1 MKTPLISLL
10 LFASC
15 SASFAVDQYWGSAS
29 GNFGDAANWFNGPNG
44 TLGSGPGQVPNSSDT
59 AIFDFNFAVNPY
71 TVILSQD
78 RFVNQLVVGG
88 NDVSLTMN
96 SRLLTLTAL
105 GGALPTSGALVL
117 GRQANE
123 TGSLSLFNG
132 TIESSGAVVVGAT
145 AGGNQTLFVDTGSV
159 LTTDFGGGAILSDIR
174 VGVEGI
180 GAMTIRNGGQAT
192 SGADLRVGV
201 NAGSVG
207 TLSIDAT
214 GGNGSRMDV
223 LGDAVFGE
231 LGTGYGVLSNG
242 AILTTAGR
250 SSIGA
255 DFASGTLSL
264 VTLQTGSIWSGL
276 DFEVG
281 GLSSGQLS
289 LSGGSG
295 VQGRDFIIAG
305 EQQSGVT
312 GKIELLGTSL
322 LTASRDV
329 SVGQQ
334 GGTGTLEV
342 KTGSDANITGDL
354 RIGDTAVGNGVVLV
368 NGAGSTVT
376 VGDELYVG
384 LQGTGQMTVSG
395 GGVVTS
401 AYGTIG
407 SAFNSGSGLPSNGS
421 ATVTGAGSVWNN
433 TQRLYVGD
441 AGNGTLNVRN
451 GGVVN
456 ATAGPVVI
464 GRSLGGEGAV
474 NLDGDSPSGP
484 GGHLNATGQTVTVG
498 LGGVGEV
505 TITGTGATDPFNAG
519 AARLTA
525 QNLVI
530 GDAFLSQGTV
540 TVLNGQ
546 GGADNVPQNLAV
558 ANRITVGRSGTGVLN
573 AEALHMTPAELIV
586 GQNATGQGTVNLEG
600 STVMRTSGAVVVG
613 DAGTGTLNVGVGA
626 GSATVLMDNASL
638 LTVGRAAGSSG
649 TLNVGEGGFIG
660 TWIGSQGTVANQ
672 PVFGDA
678 GSATVNLIGGSNT
691 PGSDP
696 IMQTDGAILARQ
708 AGSSATMTVAG
719 NPTNH
724 GFATWNIN
732 QLIGIEYGEVIIGD
746 AGSAVLNIDSHGIV
760 NAWHSPTYSPGAS
773 PVGQRLYV
781 LGNQAGSSGIVNVG
795 TGGTWTGVGEL
806 AVGDGGF
813 GQVNMAA
820 DSRASFDSV
829 LIGNGSRGEV
839 FATNGGSVPLDAR
852 FSAFFEL
859 AVGRGTGGDGLLD
872 LSGATLAES
881 GTVVVGQSGGSGLIE
896 LSDANTRL
904 HVEADSGNLAQRP
917 GLLVVGESG
926 TGGLVVQDAATAQVD
941 GDFLLGRYA
950 LGESGATARG
960 MGSAVIGPDGTLN
973 VGGLTVV
980 GGGGTGG
987 LTIQGAATLGA
998 VDVAL
1003 HSSGIGNLVV
1013 NTGTGITSTA
1023 VRVGVG
1029 GNGTA
1034 LLDQASVWDATSVSV
1049 GVTGTGLLRVEGGS
1063 DFNAANS
1070 VALGSGAGSSGTLR
1084 ILGTNSRADV
1094 TGDVAVGQAGAGTLE
1109 IATGGLL
1116 AAIELTAA
1124 EDAGSMG
1131 SISIAGTS
1139 SRATL
1144 SGSAVIGGAG
1154 SATAVVENGGLLSLH
1169 GLTLGAEASGSGT
1182 LTVRDAATTLAMT
1195 GALVVGDEGAGTLN
1209 LLDGQNIA
1217 PTALTVALGA
1227 GSTGAVLLQNGSV
1240 IDTPGNASVGSS
1252 GTGSITLESG
1262 SQLGA
1267 NFLILGT
1274 NGTGHGTATLSGA
1287 GTRADVDSVLVVG
1300 SLGEG
1305 TLNVGTGA
1313 QVGTV
1318 GFVMGSGTGSFG
1330 AATVGIGSLIT
1341 AQATTVGSNGEGE
1354 LTLSLGD
1361 VTTGSLTVGQFATG
1375 QGTLTLGSGAD
1386 LTVNAGLTA
1395 IGKSGQAV
1403 LSQTAGA
1410 QFLAGEVIFGE
1421 NAGSDAYATLADS
1434 GTFLR
1439 ADGDFYVGK
1448 GGHADVSVLGG
1459 ARLETGTPTLDFSP
1473 PTTVA
1478 VIGEG
1483 AGSANSRMTV
1493 QGTGAEWVHH
1503 GNLSLGPNGAAGA
1516 ELRVFSKA
1524 HLDVD
1529 GLLDIGPSGLLTLND
1544 GRVDVQDFTVSSVS
1558 MEGVDW
1564 VKGAFYFKNDKTL
1577 DDDID
1582 LYLLQGDG
1590 IRSGRT
1596 LGAGGNFH
1604 FGTGITLN
1612 GGVMDA
1618 YSLSSA
1624 ALLEF
1629 QSGTLRLDYAQI
1641 GLGELFDGLLVY
1653 DTAFAATHKLE
1664 FDNTTIN
1671 DNALVQVG
1679 NGTTF
1684 RPGALTLRG
1693 ELNLAGSTARVITN
1707 IVTNEGL
1714 ITGTGRILSDVFN
1727 QSGGEVRADVDE
1739 RLVLQ
1744 GLYHQNQGA
1753 MVVEQG
1759 RMDVSGTLS
1768 NTGAVNVVNGSL
1780 TTDGYVYNQANLS
1793 ITNGTVRFDGA
1804 LENSGVMQVGGAY
1817 ADIFGTV
1824 NNLTGGE
1831 VRVAGSSHAY
1841 FYDDLV
1847 NNGVV
1852 QMSATSTVT
1861 SLGSLSGSGSFVG
1874 GGTVEILGDYMP
1886 GNSPGIMI
1894 VDGNLTLTP
1903 TSRLFFELAGTDRG
1917 TSYDATDILGNFTMD
1932 GILHVALSGGFDLA
1946 LGAVFD
1952 LFDWDTVEG
1961 MFDQINLPELM
1972 EGWEWDLSRFES
1984 EGEIEVALQ
1993 RMTYAR
1999 WRQSFVFAQSGEGDA
2014 LADADFDGR
2023 LNLLEYVIGSHPQ
2036 IADTQHPSAPQLGFV
2051 EVAGQW
2057 FPALTYRRPSGG
2069 AARSDTVETVT
2080 YSTDLS
2086 STSWSADDM
2095 VLHAQ
2100 SDDGETE
2107 TLTYRALT
2115 PVSPGTSGFLRLEV
2129 NLAP

>member
-1 MKTPLISLL
+1 MKSRFLFCF

-132 TIESSGAVVVGAT
+132 T
-145 AGGNQTLFVDTGSV
+145 
-159 LTTDFGGGAILSDIR
+159 
-174 VGVEGI
+174 
-180 GAMTIRNGGQAT
+180 
-192 SGADLRVGV
+192 
-201 NAGSVG
+201 
-207 TLSIDAT
+207 
-214 GGNGSRMDV
+214 
-223 LGDAVFGE
+223 
-231 LGTGYGVLSNG
+231 
-242 AILTTAGR
+242 
-250 SSIGA
+250 
-255 DFASGTLSL
+255 
-264 VTLQTGSIWSGL
+264 
-276 DFEVG
+276 
-281 GLSSGQLS
+281 
-289 LSGGSG
+289 
-295 VQGRDFIIAG
+295 
-305 EQQSGVT
+305 
-312 GKIELLGTSL
+312 
-322 LTASRDV
+322 
-329 SVGQQ
+329 
-334 GGTGTLEV
+334 
-342 KTGSDANITGDL
+342 
-354 RIGDTAVGNGVVLV
+354 
-368 NGAGSTVT
+368 
-376 VGDELYVG
+376 
-384 LQGTGQMTVSG
+384 
-395 GGVVTS
+395 
-401 AYGTIG
+401 
-407 SAFNSGSGLPSNGS
+407 
-421 ATVTGAGSVWNN
+421 
-433 TQRLYVGD
+433 
-441 AGNGTLNVRN
+441 LNVRN

-484 GGHLNATGQTVTVG
+484 GGHLNAAGQTVTVG

-546 GGADNVPQNLAV
+546 GGGDNVPQNLAV

-600 STVMRTSGAVVVG
+600 STLMRTSGAVVVG

-678 GSATVNLIGGSNT
+678 GSATVNLIGGRNT

-719 NPTNH
+719 NPSFH
-724 GFATWNIN
+724 GFATWEIN

-746 AGSAVLNIDSHGIV
+746 AGSAVLNIDSHAIV
-760 NAWHSPTYSPGAS
+760 QAWHSPTYSPGAS

-781 LGNQAGSSGIVNVG
+781 LGNQAGSSGIVNLG
-795 TGGTWTGVGEL
+795 TGGVWSGVGEL

-872 LSGATLAES
+872 LAGATLAES

-941 GDFLLGRYA
+941 GNFLLGRYA

-1029 GNGTA
+1029 GNGMA

-1116 AAIELTAA
+1116 AATQLTAA

-1195 GALVVGDEGAGTLN
+1195 GALVVGDEGQG
-1209 LLDGQNIA
+1209 
-1217 PTALTVALGA
+1217 ALTVSDGVMLTPPAVTLGNAMGGEGSLTLTSGASIQTGAAVVGKFGSGEAEITSGAEWVAHTMWLGEQVGSEGSVTLNGA
-1227 GSTGAVLLQNGSV
+1227 GTKLELSSSL
-1240 IDTPGNASVGSS
+1240 IVGSS
-1252 GTGSITLESG
+1252 GG
-1262 SQLGA
+1262 
-1267 NFLILGT
+1267 
-1274 NGTGHGTATLSGA
+1274 
-1287 GTRADVDSVLVVG
+1287 
-1300 SLGEG
+1300 G

-1313 QVGTV
+1313 DVE
-1318 GFVMGSGTGSFG
+1318 TGSLFVG
-1330 AATVGIGSLIT
+1330 LASSGHGEVLVGIGSRVT
-1341 AQATTVGSNGEGE
+1341 AQSTTVGASGVGA
-1354 LTLSLGD
+1354 LTLALGD
-1361 VTTGSLTVGQFATG
+1361 LTTESLIVGNFATG

-1459 ARLETGTPTLDFSP
+1459 ARLETGTPTLDSSP

-1624 ALLEF
+1624 ALLDF

-1679 NGTTF
+1679 NGATF
-1684 RPGALTLRG
+1684 RSGALTLRG

-1714 ITGTGRILSDVFN
+1714 ITGTGRVLSDVFN

-1759 RMDVSGTLS
+1759 RMDVSGTLF

-1793 ITNGTVRFDGA
+1793 ITNGTARFDGA

-1831 VRVAGSSHAY
+1831 IRVAGSSHAY

-1852 QMSATSTVT
+1852 QMSATSVVS
-1861 SLGSLSGSGSFVG
+1861 SLGALSGSGSFVG

-1932 GILHVALSGGFDLA
+1932 GILHVALSGGFNLA

-1999 WRQSFVFAQSGEGDA
+1999 WRQGFVFAQSGEGDA

-2023 LNLLEYVIGSHPQ
+2023 LNLLEYVIGSHPK

-2086 STSWSADDM
+2086 STSWRADDM